1 MREIKESALPEGFLE
16 RMEGLLGKEYPEFL
30 ESFQKECTV
39 GLRLNPLKWAEEQTC
54 SPGCAEE
61 NREDGESEEKL
72 QALFELRKIPWARE
86 GYYYKEDKRPG
97 KHPFHEAG
105 VYYIQEPSAMAA
117 VELLDPKPGERILDL
132 CGAPGGKSTQI
143 AGRMRQAGLLVSNE
157 IHPARAKILSRNIER
172 MGVGNAVVT
181 NEDSQTLLEHFPEFF
196 DRILVDAPCSGEGM
210 FRKDQQARQE
220 WSIDNIRLCVSRQA
234 RILDHAAGMLK
245 AGGRLVYSTCTFS
258 PEENEGS
265 IQGFLER
272 HRDFALEDMGIPD
285 GFSSFGHGQPA
296 WIGAGREELERTF
309 RIWPHKTDGEGHF
322 LAVLKK
328 KFPESGTT
336 QSEREKPE
344 SIRKAE
350 RKDGKKD
357 GKTSEAWA
365 AWQEFAENELI
376 PIAVGSPGR
385 EEGPSEKTI
394 WDTGYPKMF
403 GDQLYLVPAGMIK
416 TEGLKVLRPGLHLGE
431 LKKNRFEPS
440 HSLALY
446 LKKEQVRQWVS
457 LESDGTLVRSY
468 LGGEAIDGSCPM
480 KVHTPPL
487 GKGWI
492 LILADGFSMGWAKLS
507 GNMLKNHYP
516 KGLRKY

>member
-1 MREIKESALPEGFLE
+1 MREIEEIALPEGFLE

-30 ESFQKECTV
+30 ESFQKKCTA
-39 GLRLNPLKWAEEQTC
+39 GLRLNPLKRMGEQA
-54 SPGCAEE
+54 SGLGCAVG
-61 NREDGESEEKL
+61 NQEDGEPEEKL
-72 QALFELRKIPWARE
+72 QALFGLRKIPWARE
-86 GYYYKEDKRPG
+86 GYYYEEDKRPG

-117 VELLDPKPGERILDL
+117 VELLDPRPGERVLDL

-157 IHPARAKILSRNIER
+157 IHPARAKILSRNMER

-181 NEDSQTLLEHFPEFF
+181 NEDSKTLLEHFPEFF

-220 WSIDNIRLCVSRQA
+220 WSTDNIRLCVSRQA
-234 RILDHAAGMLK
+234 GILDHAAGMLK

-272 HRDFALEDMGIPD
+272 HRDFTLEDMGIPD
-285 GFSSFGHGQPA
+285 GFSSFGHGQPS
-296 WIGAGREELERTF
+296 WIREGREELGRTF
-309 RIWPHKTDGEGHF
+309 RIWPHRTEGEGHF

-328 KFPESGTT
+328 QLPESGTT
-336 QSEREKPE
+336 QPEWEKA
-344 SIRKAE
+344 KKTKKTE
-350 RKDGKKD
+350 RKDGIKD

-365 AWQEFAENELI
+365 AWREFAENELI
-376 PIAVGSPGR
+376 PTAAGGPGG
-385 EEGPSEKTI
+385 EEGSSEKTVR
-394 WDTGYPKMF
+394 DTGCPRMF

-416 TEGLKVLRPGLHLGE
+416 TEGLKILRPGLHLGE

-446 LKKEQVRQWVS
+446 LKKEQARQWVS
-457 LESDGTLVRSY
+457 LESEGALIRSY
-468 LGGEAIDGSCPM
+468 LGGEAIDSSCL
-480 KVHTPPL
+480 KEVHTSPL
-487 GKGWI
+487 KNGWI
-492 LILADGFSMGWAKLS
+492 LILADGLSIGWAKLS